1 MYCMQ
6 NGGSEKL
13 YKVPRKDALQ
23 RSSFSKVASSGF
35 ASLIKKGCQSCFRMN
50 FVIEYCIY
58 NH

>member
-50 FVIEYCIY
+50 FVIEYCI
-58 NH
+58 